1 MDSLNNSTATLK
13 DNLMFNENWMNK
25 LQFHKN
31 TIPFSMT
38 VLKFGDNET
47 IVPNVSSLAIKLMTY
62 SNGYGLVFGA
72 YVEDGD
78 LISKI
83 AELPISADEVETIKT
98 SVTKINNE
106 DFRQV
111 IHNKFNLGMMV
122 WSIDDSLEIEFFLK
136 NPLQNNHFD
145 CVEIMQYVFKQM
157 SSE

>member
-1 MDSLNNSTATLK
+1 MYSLNNSTATLK

-72 YVEDGD
+72 FVENGD

-83 AELPISADEVETIKT
+83 AELPISADEFETIKNSIKLT
-98 SVTKINNE
+98 NKRFRQMIKNKFKLDLIVWKINNS
-106 DFRQV
+106 V
-111 IHNKFNLGMMV
+111 
-122 WSIDDSLEIEFFLK
+122 EIQFILD
-136 NPLQNNHFD
+136 NPHQDNHFD
-145 CVEIMQYVFKQM
+145 CVEIMQDIFNQIT
-157 SSE
+157 S